1 MSIIVSLPLFSSL
14 SNLCLFTIMS
24 ILSVIYIF
32 LYHDYVAMASHK
44 IRVSNDGYLFFI
56 FDVKNI

>member
-1 MSIIVSLPLFSSL
+1 
-14 SNLCLFTIMS
+14 MS

-56 FDVKNI
+56 FDVKNIWNAVNFPY